1 MSDDFDNELDEI
13 MAETTAKPEAIPSG
27 TPAAAALIQYIE
39 RVERLEEEKAG
50 LMEDIKEVYGE
61 AKGAGFDPKIMR
73 QVVKMRAMDKQD
85 LVEQDQ
91 LIETY
96 RSALG
101 LI

>member
-1 MSDDFDNELDEI
+1 MN
-13 MAETTAKPEAIPSG
+13 TTAMNAGNQTPE
-27 TPAAAALIQYIE
+27 LLRQFIE
-39 RVERLEEEKAG
+39 RVERLEEEKSG
-50 LMEDIKEVYGE
+50 ILSDIRDVYSE
-61 AKGAGFDPKIMR
+61 AKGYGFDPKIMR

-85 LVEQDQ
+85 LDEHDQ

>member
-1 MSDDFDNELDEI
+1 MNG
-13 MAETTAKPEAIPSG
+13 TAMNAGNQTPEM
-27 TPAAAALIQYIE
+27 LRQFIE
-39 RVERLEEEKAG
+39 RVERLEEEKSG
-50 LMEDIKEVYGE
+50 ILSDIRDVYSE
-61 AKGAGFDPKIMR
+61 AKGYGFDPKIMR

-85 LVEQDQ
+85 LDEHDQ

>member
-1 MSDDFDNELDEI
+1 
-13 MAETTAKPEAIPSG
+13 
-27 TPAAAALIQYIE
+27 
-39 RVERLEEEKAG
+39 VERLEEEKSG
-50 LMEDIKEVYGE
+50 ILSDIRDVYSE
-61 AKGAGFDPKIMR
+61 AKGYGFDPKIMR

-85 LVEQDQ
+85 LDEHDQ

>member
-1 MSDDFDNELDEI
+1 MEKN
-13 MAETTAKPEAIPSG
+13 MNATGMNAGNQTPEM
-27 TPAAAALIQYIE
+27 LRQFIE

-50 LMEDIKEVYGE
+50 ILADIRDVYSE
-61 AKGAGFDPKIMR
+61 AKGYGFDPKIMR

-85 LVEQDQ
+85 LDEQDQ

>member
-1 MSDDFDNELDEI
+1 NMNATG
-13 MAETTAKPEAIPSG
+13 MNAGNQTPEM
-27 TPAAAALIQYIE
+27 LRQFIE

-50 LMEDIKEVYGE
+50 ILADIRDVYSE
-61 AKGAGFDPKIMR
+61 AKGYGFDPKIMR

-85 LVEQDQ
+85 LDEQDQ

>member
-1 MSDDFDNELDEI
+1 MGKN
-13 MAETTAKPEAIPSG
+13 MNATGMNAGNQTPEM
-27 TPAAAALIQYIE
+27 LRQFIE

-50 LMEDIKEVYGE
+50 ILADIRDVYSE
-61 AKGAGFDPKIMR
+61 AKGYGFDPKIMR

-85 LVEQDQ
+85 LDEQDQ

>member
-1 MSDDFDNELDEI
+1 MN
-13 MAETTAKPEAIPSG
+13 ATAMNAGNQTPEM
-27 TPAAAALIQYIE
+27 LRQFIE
-39 RVERLEEEKAG
+39 RVERLEEEKSG
-50 LMEDIKEVYGE
+50 ILSDIRDVYSE
-61 AKGAGFDPKIMR
+61 AKGYGFDPKIMR

-85 LVEQDQ
+85 LDEHDQ

>member
-1 MSDDFDNELDEI
+1 MN
-13 MAETTAKPEAIPSG
+13 TTAMNAGNQTPEM
-27 TPAAAALIQYIE
+27 LRQFIE
-39 RVERLEEEKAG
+39 RVERLEEEKSG
-50 LMEDIKEVYGE
+50 ILSDIRDVYSE
-61 AKGAGFDPKIMR
+61 AKGYGFDPKIMR

-85 LVEQDQ
+85 LDEHDQ

>member
-1 MSDDFDNELDEI
+1 MN
-13 MAETTAKPEAIPSG
+13 TTAMNAGNQTPEM
-27 TPAAAALIQYIE
+27 LRQFIE
-39 RVERLEEEKAG
+39 RVERLEEEKSG
-50 LMEDIKEVYGE
+50 ILSDIRDVYSE
-61 AKGAGFDPKIMR
+61 AKGYGFDPKIMR

-85 LVEQDQ
+85 LYEHDQ

>member
-1 MSDDFDNELDEI
+1 MNATG
-13 MAETTAKPEAIPSG
+13 MNAGNQTPEM
-27 TPAAAALIQYIE
+27 LRQFIE

-50 LMEDIKEVYGE
+50 ILADIRDVYSE
-61 AKGAGFDPKIMR
+61 AKGYGFDPKIMR

-85 LVEQDQ
+85 LDEQDQ

>member
-1 MSDDFDNELDEI
+1 MN
-13 MAETTAKPEAIPSG
+13 ATAMNAGNQTPEM
-27 TPAAAALIQYIE
+27 LRQFIE
-39 RVERLEEEKAG
+39 RVERLAEEKSG
-50 LMEDIKEVYGE
+50 ILSDIRDVYSE
-61 AKGAGFDPKIMR
+61 AKGYGFDPKIMR

-85 LVEQDQ
+85 LDEHDQ

>member
-1 MSDDFDNELDEI
+1 MN
-13 MAETTAKPEAIPSG
+13 ATAMNAGNQTPEM
-27 TPAAAALIQYIE
+27 LRQFIE
-39 RVERLEEEKAG
+39 RVERLEEEKSG
-50 LMEDIKEVYGE
+50 ILSDIRDVYSE
-61 AKGAGFDPKIMR
+61 AKGFGFDPKIMR

-85 LVEQDQ
+85 LDEHDQ

>member
-1 MSDDFDNELDEI
+1 MN
-13 MAETTAKPEAIPSG
+13 AGNQTPEM
-27 TPAAAALIQYIE
+27 LRQFIE
-39 RVERLEEEKAG
+39 RVERLEEEKSG
-50 LMEDIKEVYGE
+50 ILSDIGDVYSE
-61 AKGAGFDPKIMR
+61 AKGYGFDPKIMR

-85 LVEQDQ
+85 LDEHDQ

>member
-1 MSDDFDNELDEI
+1 
-13 MAETTAKPEAIPSG
+13 MA
-27 TPAAAALIQYIE
+27 
-39 RVERLEEEKAG
+39 
-50 LMEDIKEVYGE
+50 DIREVYSE
-61 AKGAGFDPKIMR
+61 AKGYGFDPNIMR

-85 LVEQDQ
+85 LMEQDQ

>member
-1 MSDDFDNELDEI
+1 MN
-13 MAETTAKPEAIPSG
+13 TTAMKAGNQTPEM
-27 TPAAAALIQYIE
+27 LRQFIE
-39 RVERLEEEKAG
+39 RVERLEEEKSG
-50 LMEDIKEVYGE
+50 ILSDIRDVYSE
-61 AKGAGFDPKIMR
+61 AKGYGFDPKIMR

-85 LVEQDQ
+85 LDEHDQ

>member
-1 MSDDFDNELDEI
+1 MN
-13 MAETTAKPEAIPSG
+13 TTAMNAGNQTPEMLRQFID
-27 TPAAAALIQYIE
+27 
-39 RVERLEEEKAG
+39 RVERLEEEKSG
-50 LMEDIKEVYGE
+50 ILSDIRDVYSE
-61 AKGAGFDPKIMR
+61 AKGYGFDPKIMR

-85 LVEQDQ
+85 LDEHDQ

>member
-1 MSDDFDNELDEI
+1 MN
-13 MAETTAKPEAIPSG
+13 ATAMNAGNQTPEM
-27 TPAAAALIQYIE
+27 LRQFIE
-39 RVERLEEEKAG
+39 RVERLEEEKSG
-50 LMEDIKEVYGE
+50 ILSDIRDVYSE
-61 AKGAGFDPKIMR
+61 AKGYGFDPKIMR

-85 LVEQDQ
+85 LDEQDQ

>member
-1 MSDDFDNELDEI
+1 MN
-13 MAETTAKPEAIPSG
+13 AGNQTPEM
-27 TPAAAALIQYIE
+27 LRQFIE
-39 RVERLEEEKAG
+39 RVERLEEEKSG
-50 LMEDIKEVYGE
+50 ILSDIRDVYSE
-61 AKGAGFDPKIMR
+61 AKGYGFDPKIMR

-85 LVEQDQ
+85 LDEHDQ

>member
-1 MSDDFDNELDEI
+1 MEKN
-13 MAETTAKPEAIPSG
+13 MNATGMNAGNQTPEM
-27 TPAAAALIQYIE
+27 LRQFIE

-50 LMEDIKEVYGE
+50 ILADIRDVYSE
-61 AKGAGFDPKIMR
+61 AKGYGFDPKIMR

-85 LVEQDQ
+85 LDEQDQ
-91 LIETY
+91 LLETY

>member
-1 MSDDFDNELDEI
+1 MNATSMN
-13 MAETTAKPEAIPSG
+13 TGNQTPEM
-27 TPAAAALIQYIE
+27 LRQFIE
-39 RVERLEEEKAG
+39 RIERLEEEKAG
-50 LMEDIKEVYGE
+50 ILADIREVYSE
-61 AKGAGFDPKIMR
+61 AKGYGFDPKIMR